1 MSFGLFSSS
10 LKHSLLSRP
19 DVNPSNLK
27 LDNGSR
33 VAVIGGGPAGSFF
46 SYFLLDMAQRV
57 DIDVQVDIYEPRD
70 FSHAAPQG
78 CNMCGGI
85 ISESLVQLL
94 AVEGIN
100 LPAAVVQ
107 RGIDSYMLHMSV
119 GSVRIGTPL
128 HEKRIAAVHR
138 GAGPRDIKEVKWKSL
153 DGYLQWLASDKGA
166 HLVCDRVDHFNW
178 KDGRPQIKTRG
189 GLVQEYDL
197 LAVAVGVNS
206 GLLKIFRDSVS
217 GYEPPRVTKTY
228 ICEYHLGQETI
239 EKYMGSSMHVFL
251 LSIPRL
257 EFAAIIPK
265 GDYVTVC
272 LLGDDIDGPL
282 IKSFLESPEV
292 RRCFPPDLP
301 LDPPSC
307 RCSPHI
313 NVTGATQPFADRIVF
328 IGDSGVTRL
337 YKDGI
342 GAAYRTAKAA
352 ASTAI
357 LQGISAENFRQY
369 YWPACKRI
377 AIDNRIGKIIFA
389 YTGVMQKL
397 RHDLRGILRMVSKE
411 QMKDGCNP
419 RMSMALWDLFTGS
432 APYREIL
439 LRMLNPVFVGRFIWN
454 VVVGSLPIKRGR
466 RP

>member
-1 MSFGLFSSS
+1 MADRSMNFMSFGLFSSS
-10 LKHSLLSRP
+10 FKHCLLSRP

-46 SYFLLDMAQRV
+46 SYFLLDMAQRSG
-57 DIDVQVDIYEPRD
+57 IDVQVDIYEPRD
-70 FSHAAPQG
+70 FSHPAPQG

-217 GYEPPRVTKTY
+217 GYEPP
-228 ICEYHLGQETI
+228 
-239 EKYMGSSMHVFL
+239 
-251 LSIPRL
+251 
-257 EFAAIIPK
+257 
-265 GDYVTVC
+265 
-272 LLGDDIDGPL
+272 
-282 IKSFLESPEV
+282 
-292 RRCFPPDLP
+292 
-301 LDPPSC
+301 
-307 RCSPHI
+307 
-313 NVTGATQPFADRIVF
+313 
-328 IGDSGVTRL
+328 
-337 YKDGI
+337 
-342 GAAYRTAKAA
+342 
-352 ASTAI
+352 
-357 LQGISAENFRQY
+357 
-369 YWPACKRI
+369 
-377 AIDNRIGKIIFA
+377 
-389 YTGVMQKL
+389 
-397 RHDLRGILRMVSKE
+397 
-411 QMKDGCNP
+411 
-419 RMSMALWDLFTGS
+419 
-432 APYREIL
+432 
-439 LRMLNPVFVGRFIWN
+439 
-454 VVVGSLPIKRGR
+454 
-466 RP
+466 